1 VARRSPAK
9 PEDTKAAGPPEDPEG
24 VARQILLRRLTE
36 QPRTRAELATA
47 LAKRRVPDE
56 VAARVLDRFGEVGLV
71 DDAAFARAWVESR
84 HGGRGLGRRA
94 LAHELRRKGVDN
106 EVAQEAVAAVGDDEE
121 LAAAKSLVDRK
132 LPGLRRLDRA
142 RAERRLMG
150 LLGRRGFPLG
160 LARSIVRDAL
170 RERPSDQAVD
180 PAGERDMPLDLP

>member
-1 VARRSPAK
+1 MARRSPAT

-160 LARSIVRDAL
+160 LARSVVRDAL
-170 RERPSDQAVD
+170 RERPYDPAVD